1 MITADYRA
9 EEHPAFGI
17 ERKGYS
23 KTAVDRYVREVTERL
38 TSQSS
43 KIEELEPR
51 LSDAE
56 RTLQSTTVQLNQV
69 TAERDRLA
77 RRSDDQHT
85 RLQSAQWEI
94 TRLTRELNEMISAP
108 NSNTAIG
115 NRIER
120 MLTLAG
126 EEATHIHHR
135 AESAAEEIIAAATA
149 KAEKLTAELEERRA
163 LMEIKQQH
171 TENEY
176 AELMRSARADAA
188 RISSES
194 IADRDAAD
202 IEANARRAHLEETLN
217 TALAVRRTEA
227 EAAIK
232 AQEAAAANDIEQR
245 LHAAESEAHRLLRE
259 AETETAQLWTRTRME
274 CAQLGDLRDDAL
286 NHLVEIREHLDQ
298 LPQLSAW
305 ADARRH
311 LESSLHPSGEQKQTA
326 AGALDV
332 A

>member
-9 EEHPAFGI
+9 EEHPTFGI

-56 RTLQSTTVQLNQV
+56 RTLQSTAVQLNQV
-69 TAERDRLA
+69 TAERDRLS

-232 AQEAAAANDIEQR
+232 AQESAVANDIEQR

-298 LPQLSAW
+298 LPQLIAW
-305 ADARRH
+305 ADTRRH